1 MCAPISV
8 AAVGGVGGFVVVQAI
23 GAAILGS
30 ILALNFFHPLKRL
43 NRRKVEE

>member
-8 AAVGGVGGFVVVQAI
+8 AAVGGAGGFVAVQAI

-30 ILALNFFHPLKRL
+30 ILALNFFQPLKRL
-43 NRRKVEE
+43 SLRKVEE